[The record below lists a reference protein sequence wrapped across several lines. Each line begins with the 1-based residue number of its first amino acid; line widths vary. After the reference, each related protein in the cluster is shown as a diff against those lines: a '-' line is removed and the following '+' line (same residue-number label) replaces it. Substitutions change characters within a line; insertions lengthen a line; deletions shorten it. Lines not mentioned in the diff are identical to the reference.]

1 MTVSDRRISTYDA
14 GLVTMKFLSRT
25 SGKKSS
31 GGFSYM
37 GLLFLLAILALS
49 AAAALKI
56 GNITHRRVAEEA
68 LLDIGRE
75 LSSALESYR
84 KVTPAGMP
92 DEPMSLQDLLKD
104 NRFPGVM
111 RHLRK
116 AYADPLT
123 GKTEW
128 GIQRSETS
136 HRIVGFYS
144 LDERSPVKTGNFETF
159 FKNFNGMDSYQQWL
173 FTGMLAS
180 AANGGATTGNTISP
194 LSLSDAPS
202 ESASSS
208 LFSNAT
214 VNSGS
219 NSGVN
224 TDPPPVVGS
233 NGLITPLQLK

>member
-25 SGKKSS
+25 GGKKSS

-56 GNITHRRVAEEA
+56 GNVTHRRIAEEA

-75 LSSALESYR
+75 FSSALEHYR

-104 NRFPGVM
+104 NRFPGVV

-123 GKTEW
+123 GRAEW
-128 GIQRSETS
+128 GLQRSEAS
-136 HRIVGFYS
+136 KRIVGIYS
-144 LDERSPVKTGNFETF
+144 LAEGVPVKTGNFETF
-159 FKNFNGMDSYQQWL
+159 FKNFNGMSSYEQWL

-180 AANGGATTGNTISP
+180 AANGGVTAGSTISP
-194 LSLSDAPS
+194 LSLSDAPAA
-202 ESASSS
+202 ESTPGS
-208 LFSNAT
+208 LFN
-214 VNSGS
+214 NSGT
-219 NSGVN
+219 NSGATPVA
-224 TDPPPVVGS
+224 DPSVGIS
-233 NGLITPLQLK
+233 PLQLK